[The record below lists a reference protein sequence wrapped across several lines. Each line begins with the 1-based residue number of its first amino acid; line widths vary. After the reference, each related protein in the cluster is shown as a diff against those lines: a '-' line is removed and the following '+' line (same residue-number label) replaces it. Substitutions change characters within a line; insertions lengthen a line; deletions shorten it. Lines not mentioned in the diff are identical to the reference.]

1 MTQANWLLDSLPRD
15 PAHRAKG
22 TCGCAKR
29 ALGRVLC
36 VLVSGEAQ
44 QMVGLRIS
52 GADLIC
58 GVACKAWADWQAG
71 CKRDPG
77 RLQQPRPQSDFD
89 MDECFA
95 ERLLQAM
102 VAAAKADGC
111 LTPAKRRML
120 DTQLARL
127 GIEPD
132 AQALIAA
139 EMDSAI
145 DVNRIAG
152 LARSQPEAVEIY
164 TASLMVIDPKR
175 ATLNDYLA
183 GLALRLG
190 LADDLVAHVHARVT
204 SA

>member
-15 PAHRAKG
+15 PALRPAAV
-22 TCGCAKR
+22 CGCAKG

-44 QMVGLRIS
+44 QVVGLRTS

-58 GVACKAWADWQAG
+58 GVACKAWTDWQAG
-71 CKRDPG
+71 CATDPD
-77 RLQQPRPQSDFD
+77 RPEQPFAQPDFE

-127 GIEPD
+127 GLDPD

-139 EMDSAI
+139 ELNSGI

-152 LARSQPEAVEIY
+152 LARSHPEAVEIY
-164 TASLMVIDPKR
+164 TASLLVTDPRR
-175 ATLNDYLA
+175 ATVNDYLA
-183 GLALRLG
+183 GLAVRLG
-190 LADDLVAHVHARVT
+190 LADDLVAHVHARAT